1 MYHSVWKRSWVELF
15 TMTSYMLS
23 PLFSKRADL
32 CVGSKPMYSMVE
44 HVSYTFLVFLNS
56 ILFRKPEN
64 VLSSDLYGLH
74 IFCNAFDLFCCYIYI
89 SIYVNRC
96 GGMVLLPLTQNYRFC
111 MRREGME
118 RFPRL
123 RFQKKPRISDP
134 GMHHGTCDTHVPW
147 CMSGSLIRGG
157 GENVPGIP
165 GACATRNFAYLVR
178 GPFSNHPHEERSFS
192 YKIIQHWPK
201 SKVLDKCAKKKNRD
215 VFLIYANGADC
226 SYSLIF

>member
-1 MYHSVWKRSWVELF
+1 MYLTRFWYSW
-15 TMTSYMLS
+15 T
-23 PLFSKRADL
+23 
-32 CVGSKPMYSMVE
+32 
-44 HVSYTFLVFLNS
+44 
-56 ILFRKPEN
+56 
-64 VLSSDLYGLH
+64 
-74 IFCNAFDLFCCYIYI
+74 LFCLESQKMCCRRIFMDYTYSVTRLIYFVAIYIYIYIYIYI
-89 SIYVNRC
+89 SVNRC
-96 GGMVLLPLTQNYRFC
+96 GGMVLLPFTQNYRFR

-157 GENVPGIP
+157 GENVSGIP
-165 GACATRNFAYLVR
+165 GACATRNFGYLVR

-201 SKVLDKCAKKKNRD
+201 SKVLDKCAEKKFRD

-226 SYSLIF
+226 SYHLIF